1 MTDDSA
7 TRARRQDPV
16 QAPTPDA
23 RRDDA
28 NGAPRD
34 TAQPRMGGDTGAVA
48 PSAMGVRRFGRVNWQ
63 GTRTLAGR
71 EVQRFMNVWSQ
82 TVMAPLINAG
92 LLLMIFTIAIGPQRG
107 DVMGVPFMTFLA
119 PGILIM
125 TVIQNAFANT
135 SSSLA
140 SAKVGGNIVDTLMP
154 PLSALELL
162 AGYLAGALVRGL
174 IVATVI
180 GLGAWVFLGVTTQNI
195 LWVFVFVS
203 LGSLFMGGLG
213 MIAGIYANKF
223 DQLSAISNFLVTPL
237 SFLSGTFYSI
247 EALPGPLQA
256 ASHANPFFYII
267 DGVRYGM
274 IGVSDSSPWLG
285 LVIVLASTGVV
296 MGIVWRWLDRGYR
309 LKA

>member
-1 MTDDSA
+1 
-7 TRARRQDPV
+7 
-16 QAPTPDA
+16 
-23 RRDDA
+23 
-28 NGAPRD
+28 
-34 TAQPRMGGDTGAVA
+34 
-48 PSAMGVRRFGRVNWQ
+48 MGVRRFGRVNWT
-63 GTRTLAGR
+63 GTRTLAAR
-71 EVQRFMNVWSQ
+71 EVRRFMNVWSQ
-82 TVMAPLINAG
+82 TIMAPLINAG

-154 PLSALELL
+154 PLSAAELL
-162 AGYLAGALVRGL
+162 AGYLWGAVVRGL
-174 IVATVI
+174 IVAVVI
-180 GLGAWVFLGVTTQNI
+180 AAGAFLLLGVPV
-195 LWVFVFVS
+195 LHPAWMLAFVT
-203 LGSLFMGGLG
+203 LGSMFMGGLG
-213 MIAGIYANKF
+213 MIAGIFANKF
-223 DQLSAISNFLVTPL
+223 DQLSAISNFIVTPL

-247 EALPGPLQA
+247 DALPGLLQA

-267 DGVRYGM
+267 DGVRHGM

-285 LVIVLASTGVV
+285 LAVV
-296 MGIVWRWLDRGYR
+296 VAANVVVQAVVWRWLDRGYR